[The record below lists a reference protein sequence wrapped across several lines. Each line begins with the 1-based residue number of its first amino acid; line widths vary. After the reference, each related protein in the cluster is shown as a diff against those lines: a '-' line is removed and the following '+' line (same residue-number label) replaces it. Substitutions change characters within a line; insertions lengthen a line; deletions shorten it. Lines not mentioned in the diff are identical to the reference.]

1 MWLNFVSI
9 PCSKYN
15 GKYGEEGMEGQ
26 GDVSAAWREF
36 LTAQGN
42 ALSEEDWKLC
52 ASFVFEQLP
61 TTAWVRPDWPLAPAV
76 GVWGGARGSAE
87 GSVGGGHLLISPHST
102 TGRE

>member
-52 ASFVFEQLP
+52 ARFVFEQLP
-61 TTAWVRPDWPLAPAV
+61 TAAYGFDPIGHLRPLWEFGEALE
-76 GVWGGARGSAE
+76 GARKEVWAAA
-87 GSVGGGHLLISPHST
+87 IC
-102 TGRE
+102 